1 MKKYIKNL
9 LRESLLIESI
19 KKQYNAWVM
28 PSDKMLEQEY
38 TVEHEF
44 KGKKIWESLKD
55 FIGAVKNAPIVEVDE
70 AMDNK
75 IYNRSRTKTFD
86 SLHNLIKSYRSYPK
100 FRNEDTLK
108 NLYTRIKNNEPLDY
122 PIVLK
127 YKDGYMII
135 FSGNTRMDVA
145 FQMGVNPKVLM
156 VELS

>member
-28 PSDKMLEQEY
+28 PSDEMLAQEY
-38 TVEHEF
+38 KVEHEL
-44 KGKKIWESLKD
+44 KGKKIWESFKE
-55 FIGAVKNAPIVEVDE
+55 FIDAVKNATIVEVDE

-100 FRNEDTLK
+100 YRNEDTLK
-108 NLYTRIKNNEPLDY
+108 NLYTRIKNNETLDY

-127 YKDGYMII
+127 YKDGNMII

-156 VELS
+156 VEI